1 MSLDDELQPQHRSP
15 GALRARRLHERRRQ
29 GEVYVTC
36 ISDTASSRRSS
47 VTGGCLTM
55 SRMIAV
61 RSPQPSVASPRE
73 HLPSRAMAAP
83 IDGIFGNALQCSLL
97 SRETCRKA
105 SFFGQQTSRHISGL
119 DESCADSP
127 MIWIVG

>member
-97 SRETCRKA
+97 YGKLVGRRAFSGSKRR
-105 SFFGQQTSRHISGL
+105 GTS
-119 DESCADSP
+119 AA
-127 MIWIVG
+127 